1 MTLVSAELEPLIAAK
16 SKCNFFT
23 KLSSLRTRFNPI
35 KFWIR
40 RSRDLDNRNQYHAL
54 ARCIELS
61 WRRGDVEQAEKYLKN
76 ALDAN
81 PRATVDAGFNYCK
94 GLHEWCAK
102 LCLTNVVYSG
112 EPNAALQ
119 AFNRARRD
127 LEWGERAIY
136 NMIEI
141 CLNPDNEIIGGEVF
155 DYNQDSNPFVFLYEY
170 VFAFGKKNVNG
181 LKVQVLTFKVLTK

>member
-1 MTLVSAELEPLIAAK
+1 TIY
-16 SKCNFFT
+16 
-23 KLSSLRTRFNPI
+23 SLDYCI
-35 KFWIR
+35 LA
-40 RSRDLDNRNQYHAL
+40 DQYHAL

-61 WRRGDVEQAEKYLKN
+61 WRSGDVEQAEKYLKN
-76 ALDAN
+76 AIDAN
-81 PRATVDAGFNYCK
+81 PRATIDAGFNYCK
-94 GLHEWCAK
+94 GLHEWY
-102 LCLTNVVYSG
+102 TG

-155 DYNQDSNPFVFLYEY
+155 DHAD
-170 VFAFGKKNVNG
+170 
-181 LKVQVLTFKVLTK
+181 